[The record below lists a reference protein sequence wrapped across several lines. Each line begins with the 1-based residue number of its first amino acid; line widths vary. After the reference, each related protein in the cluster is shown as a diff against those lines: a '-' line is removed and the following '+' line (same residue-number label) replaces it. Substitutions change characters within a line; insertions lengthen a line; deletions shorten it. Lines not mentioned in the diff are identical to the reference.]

1 MYTKLHKGSTIV
13 LAVCDEDLIGKKF
26 EEGKLFLEVNEAFY
40 KGEKKTKE
48 EVLELL
54 NEIKNV
60 NLVGEESVSVGIEAG
75 IISKDHVLNMG
86 GVPHAQFFV
95 L

>member
-1 MYTKLHKGSTIV
+1 MYVKIHKGSTIV
-13 LAVCDEDLIGKKF
+13 LAICDENLIGKKF
-26 EEGKLFLEVNEAFY
+26 EEGDLCLDVNEAFY

-54 NEIKNV
+54 KEYKNV
-60 NLVGEESVSVGIEAG
+60 NIVGEESVKVGIESG
-75 IISKDHVLNMG
+75 VISKDSIITIG
-86 GVPHAQFFV
+86 GIPHAQFFV